1 MNRRVLLKGLASG
14 AIGTLAARWPILAA
28 DAEIELAPQ
37 QPGPAINPHIYGHF
51 IEHLGGVIY
60 DGIWVGRD
68 SKIPN
73 IDGIRKQFVDDMKR
87 IGAPN
92 LRWPGGCFADGYH
105 WRDGIG
111 TPAKRPRT
119 YNFWESRM
127 PAGFHATE
135 SNAFGFHEFMRLC
148 RLVGAEPY
156 VAANVGSGT
165 PQEFHDWVAYCNA
178 PLGTLSLADERAA
191 NGEKEPFG
199 IRYWGVGNESWG
211 CGGNMKPGE
220 YATLYRKFITQFPAF
235 APRPFLV
242 ATGPRG
248 HSRDGD
254 LGWTTGYFEAMHR
267 EPPDGFALH
276 FYTDFRNT
284 KVIPEK
290 STTEEWYAVLR
301 EGLRT
306 EAVIE
311 QHWNAMGKLDPQ
323 HRTKLVIDEWGTWYT
338 PGALVAPGYIL
349 SQTTTLRDALHAA
362 ISFDIFNRHAAKI
375 EMANIAQT
383 INCLHSLFLAHESKY
398 ARTPTY
404 YVFEMYRGHMRAQ
417 VVPLQIRV
425 EDLAVPMTEGTGKM
439 AGLAG
444 SASIRGKRLTV
455 TLTNPSTHGPVATRI
470 RFAGGAK
477 ATEARGLALTHND
490 MAAANT
496 FQNPNEVKLSQ
507 LPVSV
512 AGSSLSVV
520 IPKQAVA
527 AIEIELA

>member
-1 MNRRVLLKGLASG
+1 
-14 AIGTLAARWPILAA
+14 
-28 DAEIELAPQ
+28 
-37 QPGPAINPHIYGHF
+37 
-51 IEHLGGVIY
+51 
-60 DGIWVGRD
+60 
-68 SKIPN
+68 
-73 IDGIRKQFVDDMKR
+73 
-87 IGAPN
+87 
-92 LRWPGGCFADGYH
+92 
-105 WRDGIG
+105 
-111 TPAKRPRT
+111 
-119 YNFWESRM
+119 
-127 PAGFHATE
+127 
-135 SNAFGFHEFMRLC
+135 MRLC
-148 RLVGAEPY
+148 RLIGAEPY

-165 PQEFHDWVAYCNA
+165 PREFHDWVAYCNA
-178 PLGTLSLADERAA
+178 PLGTLSLADERAS
-191 NGEKEPFG
+191 NGQKDPFG
-199 IRYWGVGNESWG
+199 VRYWGVGNESWG

-235 APRPFLV
+235 APKPFLV

-254 LGWTTGYFEAMHR
+254 IGWTTGFFEAMHR

-290 STTEEWYAVLR
+290 STTQEWYAVLR

-362 ISFDIFNRHAAKI
+362 ISFDIFNRHSAKI

-383 INCLHSLFLAHESKY
+383 INCLHSLFLAREAKFV
-398 ARTPTY
+398 RTPTY
-404 YVFEMYRGHMRAQ
+404 YVFEMYRGHMGAN

-425 EDLAVPMTEGTGKM
+425 GDLNVPIAEGTGKI
-439 AGLAG
+439 AGLVG
-444 SASIRGKRLTV
+444 SASIREKRLTV
-455 TLTNPSTHGPVATRI
+455 TLTNPSTDGSVATRI
-470 RFAGGAK
+470 QFAGSAK
-477 ATEARGLALTHND
+477 ANAARGQVLTHGD

-496 FQNPNEVKLSQ
+496 FQNPSEVKLSQ

-512 AGSSLSVV
+512 AGNGLSAV
-520 IPKQAVA
+520 IPKQAVV
-527 AIEIELA
+527 AIEIDLV

>member
-1 MNRRVLLKGLASG
+1 
-14 AIGTLAARWPILAA
+14 
-28 DAEIELAPQ
+28 
-37 QPGPAINPHIYGHF
+37 
-51 IEHLGGVIY
+51 
-60 DGIWVGRD
+60 
-68 SKIPN
+68 
-73 IDGIRKQFVDDMKR
+73 
-87 IGAPN
+87 
-92 LRWPGGCFADGYH
+92 
-105 WRDGIG
+105 
-111 TPAKRPRT
+111 
-119 YNFWESRM
+119 
-127 PAGFHATE
+127 
-135 SNAFGFHEFMRLC
+135 
-148 RLVGAEPY
+148 
-156 VAANVGSGT
+156 
-165 PQEFHDWVAYCNA
+165 
-178 PLGTLSLADERAA
+178 
-191 NGEKEPFG
+191 
-199 IRYWGVGNESWG
+199 
-211 CGGNMKPGE
+211 
-220 YATLYRKFITQFPAF
+220 
-235 APRPFLV
+235 
-242 ATGPRG
+242 
-248 HSRDGD
+248 
-254 LGWTTGYFEAMHR
+254 
-267 EPPDGFALH
+267 
-276 FYTDFRNT
+276 
-284 KVIPEK
+284 
-290 STTEEWYAVLR
+290 
-301 EGLRT
+301 
-306 EAVIE
+306 
-311 QHWNAMGKLDPQ
+311 MGKLDPQ